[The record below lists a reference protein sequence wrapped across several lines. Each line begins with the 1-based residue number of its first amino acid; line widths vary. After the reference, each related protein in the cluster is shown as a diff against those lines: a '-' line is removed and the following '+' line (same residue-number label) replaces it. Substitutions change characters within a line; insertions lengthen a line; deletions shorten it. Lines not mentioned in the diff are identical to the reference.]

1 MKINKKDLKLPL
13 ETKNISV
20 DNLFTGNILTYSD
33 FNSSGSFVGNAI
45 MGPIILFVQNI
56 KGQYQPLTNFLW
68 EEIPNT
74 YENIENN
81 PTYVKEI
88 VINVRPYIKHC
99 KENNISY
106 DIRTFK
112 ELFLSLKALN
122 QLEKEQRKI
131 Y

>member
-1 MKINKKDLKLPL
+1 MKIIKKDLKLSL
-13 ETKNISV
+13 EAKNISI

-45 MGPIILFVQNI
+45 MGPTILFVQNT

-68 EEIPNT
+68 EETPNA
-74 YENIENN
+74 YISIENN

-106 DIRTFK
+106 DAKTFK
-112 ELFLSLKALN
+112 ELFLSLKTLN
-122 QLEKEQRKI
+122 QLDKEQRKT